1 MAAWDIPNGKL
12 DLVGFTYDRLGG
24 LRANRDSTMTG
35 RSIDDWLLP
44 WLAKQDGFETTYN
57 PQPFEQLAMVFRNS
71 GYPGKADAILFEE
84 RNHQRDSPETLW
96 LTEVNLWIQWGL
108 IGYGYHNWIAL
119 LWFAGLI
126 GLGTWRCGKSAIGED
141 KDMRLFQRCRY
152 SFDMALPLITLNKAH
167 NDVKHSGGGWVYFY
181 FHKIAGFVLVSFLV
195 AGLSGLTK

>member
-1 MAAWDIPNGKL
+1 
-12 DLVGFTYDRLGG
+12 
-24 LRANRDSTMTG
+24 MTG

-119 LWFAGLI
+119 LWFAGLT
-126 GLGTWRCGKSAIGED
+126 GLGTWACGKSAFGRR
-141 KDMRLFQRCRY
+141 MRRSQRYWY
-152 SFDMALPLITLNKAH
+152 SFDMALPLIGLNKRH
-167 NDVKHSGGGWVYFY
+167 EVVKLTGGAVVYFY
-181 FHKIAGFVLVSFLV
+181 FHKMIGFVLVSFLV